1 MHLLS
6 YNGRICGALLPN
18 LLSSGEV
25 TKYCLV
31 FTINDVFLICNWFV
45 EISDQ
50 LRGYSIFHVLCNFF
64 LNTVYQRFD
73 TVIFI
78 SSIFPYNFLGHKLYI
93 FHFHWDVHFL
103 VFSAFLTIVYNFW
116 LNLLSKNPQK
126 FTACC

>member
-1 MHLLS
+1 MNLLS
-6 YNGRICGALLPN
+6 YNGRTCDALLPN

-64 LNTVYQRFD
+64 LIVKGLTRSYLLVLF
-73 TVIFI
+73 
-78 SSIFPYNFLGHKLYI
+78 
-93 FHFHWDVHFL
+93 FL
-103 VFSAFLTIVYNFW
+103 V
-116 LNLLSKNPQK
+116 
-126 FTACC
+126 